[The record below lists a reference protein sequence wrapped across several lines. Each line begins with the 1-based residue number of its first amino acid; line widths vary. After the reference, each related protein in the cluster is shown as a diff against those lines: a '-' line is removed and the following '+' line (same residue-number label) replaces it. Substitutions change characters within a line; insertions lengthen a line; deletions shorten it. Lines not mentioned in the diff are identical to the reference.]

1 MPVTGTDRNDGRII
15 RAEWLPKSMDRAG
28 TGTFKEKACAHGKA
42 VAARARI
49 TQMPVWICAISV
61 CFLPLPRP
69 LRRSPM
75 CQSCQGSGQMLL
87 IGLRIR
93 SNLINTSCTRL
104 ALRSVEA
111 IWQHAR
117 DPIRSCRHTGG
128 SHCGSSSGEVCCAK
142 CSVFARASPR
152 ISMRRH
158 ALQALVHACKKA
170 LCKRRTVRS

>member
-1 MPVTGTDRNDGRII
+1 MRTRQSCRRQGQNHANASVDLRHICVLPSSSAATPAFADVQVLSRE
-15 RAEWLPKSMDRAG
+15 RAN
-28 TGTFKEKACAHGKA
+28 
-42 VAARARI
+42 
-49 TQMPVWICAISV
+49 AINRSSV
-61 CFLPLPRP
+61 CFFSGSCSCS
-69 LRRSPM
+69 RRRRAAAVVTS
-75 CQSCQGSGQMLL
+75 L
-87 IGLRIR
+87 IR
-93 SNLINTSCTRL
+93 SNLINTSTRL

>member
-1 MPVTGTDRNDGRII
+1 MRTRQSCRRQGQNHANASVDLRHICVLSSSSAATPAFADVPVLSRV
-15 RAEWLPKSMDRAG
+15 RAN
-28 TGTFKEKACAHGKA
+28 
-42 VAARARI
+42 
-49 TQMPVWICAISV
+49 AINRSSV
-61 CFLPLPRP
+61 CFF
-69 LRRSPM
+69 SG
-75 CQSCQGSGQMLL
+75 SCRAVVIITSL
-87 IGLRIR
+87 IR
-93 SNLINTSCTRL
+93 SNLINTSTRL